1 MDRKSMTSRT
11 RALFVVTL
19 FLVLLYA
26 VALSYAELGIESQS
40 SAHESYRSISLPDKD
55 HLILVSVVQVM
66 AGEEVLGEIA
76 AYDDAATRRPTDYL
90 ELYNNVGA
98 LMAITWFDQFGIERL
113 AVDRALT
120 QDEDKLEGVLVLL
133 TTEESI

>member
-11 RALFVVTL
+11 RALFIVTL

-40 SAHESYRSISLPDKD
+40 SAHEPSRSISLPDKD